1 MQFVLGRALG
11 ATVILAAVLV
21 APLAGQGDQPL
32 TLVPRVG
39 VTIGPE
45 QFTFGVEAPI
55 ANVADIRYLVFAPSI
70 DFGWGDAQTTVRAG
84 GNLGYSIPTN
94 SDDTR
99 IFPLLG
105 LGVYYQSFDS
115 IDENGE
121 VIETSNTGFGVNLG
135 AGAQVGELVIEALIG
150 LGDLPGLAVLVG
162 YSVVL

>member
-1 MQFVLGRALG
+1 MQFVLGRAFG
-11 ATVILAAVLV
+11 AAVFLTAALV

-39 VTIGPE
+39 ITIGPE

-55 ANVADIRYLVFAPSI
+55 ANIADIRHLVFAPGI
-70 DFGWGDAQTTVRAG
+70 DFGRGDAQTTVRANA
-84 GNLGYSIPTN
+84 NLGYSIPTS

-99 IFPLLG
+99 VFPLLG
-105 LGVYYQSFDS
+105 LAAYYQSFDS
-115 IDENGE
+115 IVEDGE
-121 VIETSNTGFGVNLG
+121 LIDTTDTGFGVNLG

-150 LGDLPGLAVLVG
+150 LGALPGLAVHVG